1 MLLYHHVETQL
12 EGCHFQ
18 PGRESSQESEPCCT
32 LILNFQPPELWA
44 TKSLLSHPD
53 SGILLCWIEETMKTP
68 KTLSENCLQIISK
81 LQIIHLLSPFLKYA
95 CIILCIFFWN
105 FNYLLF
111 YFILLYNIVLVRY
124 SCHHYPKVFIECS
137 AFSSA
142 QDPLLTTREECYCL
156 ASWDITSKSETEM
169 EINLWHLEQG

>member
-1 MLLYHHVETQL
+1 MHVL
-12 EGCHFQ
+12 FYVF
-18 PGRESSQESEPCCT
+18 
-32 LILNFQPPELWA
+32 I
-44 TKSLLSHPD
+44 
-53 SGILLCWIEETMKTP
+53 
-68 KTLSENCLQIISK
+68 
-81 LQIIHLLSPFLKYA
+81 FLKFQ
-95 CIILCIFFWN
+95 LS
-105 FNYLLF
+105 
-111 YFILLYNIVLVRY
+111 FILLYNIVLVRY